1 MLFHT
6 NPALEPKHR
15 FRNLGGAQ
23 KWDRST
29 IFLHSKRFDHK
40 LSGNVDGRT
49 PAPPEMIEMYLSFTY
64 QLVQDCFKSTVV
76 SIPRSL
82 T

>member
-1 MLFHT
+1 ML
-6 NPALEPKHR
+6 KHKSS
-15 FRNLGGAQ
+15 FGTQPIVLGTSEVLKNGIP
-23 KWDRST
+23 T
-29 IFLHSKRFDHK
+29 IFLHSKRFDEK